1 MTDVHVRI
9 AGETRP
15 LAADRTIDIVSPSTG
30 ERIGVVASAGRTEV
44 DAAVAAAKAA
54 RSAMASLSARQR
66 ADLVERTADLIE
78 DRLERIAGDLSA
90 EQGKPI
96 FEARGEVATAVQM
109 WRDIAELTRHLT
121 DEIVPSSD
129 PEHTVLVLRRPHGV
143 LAVITPWN
151 FPATIPTEYLSAGLA
166 MGNTVVWKP
175 SELTS
180 ITAVHLVACIE
191 DAGFPVGAINLVPGL
206 GAEVGE
212 PLVAHRDVSAVGF
225 TGSPV
230 TGDRIARSAGAKPL
244 LLELGGNN
252 ATVVL
257 DDADVTDAAARLAGA
272 CYANAGQICSST
284 ERILVQHSVYDDLA
298 EALVEQARALRLGRS
313 HDETTTI
320 GPLNNENTAAKVD
333 SHIADARARGAA
345 VLTGGGRADGWPTS
359 LYYEPTVVAGL
370 TESMVAYRE
379 ETFGPVAF
387 LMPFDSDDDA
397 VRMVN
402 DHDLGLVAGVLGT
415 DLDRATRLGSRL
427 EAGIVNIGNVATSWQ
442 PHTPFGGYSGRA
454 SGIGRIG
461 GKYSLEALS
470 QVQTFVVPRSR
481 LP

>member
-9 AGETRP
+9 AGRSRP
-15 LAADRTIDIVSPSTG
+15 LAAGRTLDIVSPSTG
-30 ERIGVVASAGRTEV
+30 ERLGVVASAGQAEV
-44 DAAVAAAKAA
+44 DEAVAAAKAA
-54 RSAMASLSARQR
+54 RPAMAALSPRQR
-66 ADLVERTADLIE
+66 ADLVERTAELIE
-78 DRLERIAGDLSA
+78 ERLEQIASDLSA

-96 FEARGEVATAVQM
+96 TEARGEVATAARM
-109 WRDIAELTRHLT
+109 WRDVAELTRHLS
-121 DEIVPSSD
+121 DEIVPSSN
-129 PEHTVLVLRRPHGV
+129 PAHTVLVVRRPHGV

-191 DAGFPVGAINLVPGL
+191 EAGFPAGAVNLLPGL
-206 GAEVGE
+206 GTDVGA

-225 TGSPV
+225 TGSPL

-257 DDADVTDAAARLAGA
+257 DDVDVADAAARLAGA

-284 ERILVQHSVYDDLA
+284 ERILVHRNVYEELA
-298 EALVEQARALRLGRS
+298 EAMAEQARRLRLGRS
-313 HDETTTI
+313 HDEETTI

-333 SHIADARARGAA
+333 SHIADALEQGGT
-345 VLTGGGRADGWPTS
+345 VLAGGRRSEGWPTA

-387 LMPFDSDDDA
+387 LMPFDSDAEA
-397 VRMVN
+397 VRLVN
-402 DHDLGLVAGVLGT
+402 DHDLGLVAGVLGS
-415 DLDRATRLGSRL
+415 DLDRATRLGGQL

-442 PHTPFGGYSGRA
+442 PHTPFGGFSGRA
-454 SGIGRIG
+454 SGVGRIG